1 MINSISDNDDIKK
14 GLYLVPTPI
23 GNLGDITLRA
33 IETLK
38 KSDYILCEDTRVSK
52 ILLKKFNINTKLLSN
67 HKFNETKNLSRVTSL
82 LQEGKIISLISDAG
96 TPGISDP
103 GAILIR
109 DCIKKE
115 IKVFPLPGPSAV
127 STAVSTSGFSEKYFF
142 YGFFPDKNKEL
153 KKDIQILTEL
163 NCCIVFFISPKKINK
178 NIPFIKENFA
188 DREILICREISKFY
202 EEYLR
207 FNVNELNLF
216 SKPPKGELTVV
227 ISEKK
232 IDKINSHLLSESDKS
247 NINKMINKLSVKEI
261 TNLIS
266 QNSKV
271 SKKEIYNYCL
281 KLKNE
286 K

>member
-127 STAVSTSGFSEKYFF
+127 STAVSTSGFSEKYF
-142 YGFFPDKNKEL
+142 L
-153 KKDIQILTEL
+153 ILHASSTAS
-163 NCCIVFFISPKKINK
+163 SP
-178 NIPFIKENFA
+178 
-188 DREILICREISKFY
+188 
-202 EEYLR
+202 
-207 FNVNELNLF
+207 
-216 SKPPKGELTVV
+216 
-227 ISEKK
+227 
-232 IDKINSHLLSESDKS
+232 LSYAFES
-247 NINKMINKLSVKEI
+247 L
-261 TNLIS
+261 
-266 QNSKV
+266 
-271 SKKEIYNYCL
+271 
-281 KLKNE
+281 
-286 K
+286 

>member
-82 LQEGKIISLISDAG
+82 LKEGKIISLISDAG

-142 YGFFPDKNKEL
+142 YGFFPDKNKDL

-163 NCCIVFFISPKKINK
+163 NCCIVFF
-178 NIPFIKENFA
+178 
-188 DREILICREISKFY
+188 Y
-202 EEYLR
+202 
-207 FNVNELNLF
+207 F
-216 SKPPKGELTVV
+216 SK
-227 ISEKK
+227 
-232 IDKINSHLLSESDKS
+232 
-247 NINKMINKLSVKEI
+247 
-261 TNLIS
+261 
-266 QNSKV
+266 
-271 SKKEIYNYCL
+271 
-281 KLKNE
+281 KN
-286 K
+286 